1 MSLVDTIIHKVIKE
15 EVIPT
20 VLAEVAEVDAKISK
34 LVDDKHKE
42 VKITMPF
49 SSENCKGEKSYD
61 VRAKL
66 KELGFYKIQ
75 FSYRRRVEGIFL
87 WKESM
92 NDNIIRISIDGNS
105 TFEKGNTFSSKAQV
119 DILCWRIKMPTH

>member
-49 SSENCKGEKSYD
+49 SAENCKGEKSYD

-75 FSYRRRVEGIFL
+75 FSYRRRV
-87 WKESM
+87 
-92 NDNIIRISIDGNS
+92 
-105 TFEKGNTFSSKAQV
+105 
-119 DILCWRIKMPTH
+119 